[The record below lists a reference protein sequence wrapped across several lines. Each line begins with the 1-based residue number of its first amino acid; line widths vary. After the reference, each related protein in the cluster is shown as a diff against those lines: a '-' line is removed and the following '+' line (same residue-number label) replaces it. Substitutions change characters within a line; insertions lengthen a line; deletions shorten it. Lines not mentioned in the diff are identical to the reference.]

1 MHCLL
6 TLLALMVGLLVL
18 LVTGAFLLGM
28 LQAFLGNF
36 FIVLAV
42 AVAGNVGWRLARRRK
57 VR

>member
-36 FIVLAV
+36 FIVLTV